1 MKIKK
6 FQADTL
12 PEAVA
17 MMKAEFGEE
26 AVILYTKVVKKGRFF
41 GLFGKKCYEVLGAVD
56 PNRQAAKNSSKKTAV
71 NTNPPN
77 TAADEE
83 ELVDIEERASSV
95 QELFQLLLRQDI
107 SQKLAVE
114 ILKPVLQQVPKR
126 EWTNLV
132 LLKQHLRTAV
142 SAKILVDPPWDLMG
156 EQKTV
161 VFLGPTGVGKTT
173 TIAKIAANYHLI
185 AQKKVGLITLDTYR
199 IAAVEQLKTYAD
211 IINVPLKVVYSG
223 AELEEAVA
231 SYQDRDLILID
242 TAGRSHQNEKQMAE
256 LEAALAGISAE
267 KYLVLSATTKGYDL
281 MAIIDAYRPIEIDN
295 LIITKLDETQSFGI
309 LVQAPSYA
317 QVPIAFITNGQS
329 VPDDIEVADIDQLTN
344 MILGD

>member
-1 MKIKK
+1 M
-6 FQADTL
+6 
-12 PEAVA
+12 
-17 MMKAEFGEE
+17 
-26 AVILYTKVVKKGRFF
+26 
-41 GLFGKKCYEVLGAVD
+41 
-56 PNRQAAKNSSKKTAV
+56 
-71 NTNPPN
+71 
-77 TAADEE
+77 
-83 ELVDIEERASSV
+83 
-95 QELFQLLLRQDI
+95 
-107 SQKLAVE
+107 
-114 ILKPVLQQVPKR
+114 
-126 EWTNLV
+126 
-132 LLKQHLRTAV
+132 
-142 SAKILVDPPWDLMG
+142 
-156 EQKTV
+156 
-161 VFLGPTGVGKTT
+161 
-173 TIAKIAANYHLI
+173 
-185 AQKKVGLITLDTYR
+185 GLITLDTYR